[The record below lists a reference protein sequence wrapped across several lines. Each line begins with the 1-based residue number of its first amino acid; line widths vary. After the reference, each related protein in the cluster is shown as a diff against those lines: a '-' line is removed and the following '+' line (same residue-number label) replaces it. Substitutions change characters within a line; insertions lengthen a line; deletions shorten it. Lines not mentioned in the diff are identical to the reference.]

1 MNNLGKII
9 EAKVVAITDNEY
21 KLEDCDKN
29 TYKAVSNDKAYKV
42 DDVVKIFSYPM
53 DGEIVTSFRL
63 PFIEVGQIAM
73 LKVVSKTRIGYFLN
87 MGLSK
92 DVLLPFSEAIR
103 DPKLNSMVLVKLYI
117 DKSGRLATTMKIR
130 KTLDRSTKFKK
141 GDIVDG
147 IIYNISREFGLFVAV
162 DDRYEAM
169 VQKKDVF
176 EDYELGQR
184 MKFRV
189 QTVHED
195 GRLVLSTKLEKS
207 AYDEH
212 KSDSLKVY
220 EILLKNKGK
229 MNYADKSDPDEI
241 RKVFNMSKSSF
252 KRAIAILY
260 RQRKIIIN
268 DDSIEI
274 KED

>member
-1 MNNLGKII
+1 MNNLGITI
-9 EAKVVAITDNEY
+9 EAKVIKHSGSDYT
-21 KLEDCDKN
+21 LEDLDKN
-29 TYKAVSNDKAYKV
+29 TYHARSDDKKY
-42 DDVVKIFSYPM
+42 DVGDTVKIFNYPL
-53 DGEIVTSFRL
+53 DGKVISSFRL
-63 PFIEVGQIAM
+63 PYIEVGEIKN

-87 MGLSK
+87 MGLDK

-103 DPKLNSMVLVKLYI
+103 DPKVGAMVLVKLYI

-130 KTLDRSTKFKK
+130 KTLERSTNFKK

-147 IIYNISREFGLFVAV
+147 IIYNISREFGLFVAIE
-162 DDRYEAM
+162 DKYEAM
-169 VQKKDVF
+169 VQKKDVCD
-176 EDYELGQR
+176 DYELGER

-229 MNYADKSDPDEI
+229 MNYADKSDPDDI
-241 RKVFNMSKSSF
+241 RKIFNMSKSSF

>member
-1 MNNLGKII
+1 MKNLGKTI
-9 EAKVVAITDNEY
+9 EAKIIAKNESEY
-21 KLEDCDKN
+21 TLEDFDKN
-29 TYKAVSNDKAYKV
+29 TYKVKSDEKHH
-42 DDVVKIFSYPM
+42 DIGDTVKIFNYPV
-53 DGEIVTSFRL
+53 DNEIVSSFKL
-63 PFIEVGQIAM
+63 PFIEVGEIKE
-73 LKVVSKTRIGYFLN
+73 LKVVSKTKIGYFLN
-87 MGLSK
+87 MGLEK

-130 KTLDRSTKFKK
+130 KTLERSDNIKK

-162 DDRYEAM
+162 DDKYEAM

-176 EDYELGQR
+176 EDYEVGER

-189 QTVHED
+189 QNVRDD

-207 AYDEH
+207 AYNEH

>member
-9 EAKVVAITDNEY
+9 EAKVVAIMDNEY

-169 VQKKDVF
+169 VQKKDIF

>member
-1 MNNLGKII
+1 MNNLGITI
-9 EAKVVAITDNEY
+9 EAKVIKHSGSDYT
-21 KLEDCDKN
+21 LEDLDKN
-29 TYKAVSNDKAYKV
+29 TYHARSDDKKY
-42 DDVVKIFSYPM
+42 DIGDTVKIFNYPL
-53 DGEIVTSFRL
+53 DGKVISSFRL
-63 PFIEVGQIAM
+63 PYIEVGEIKN

-87 MGLSK
+87 MGLDK

-103 DPKLNSMVLVKLYI
+103 DPKVGAMVLVKLYI

-130 KTLDRSTKFKK
+130 KTLERSTNFKK

-147 IIYNISREFGLFVAV
+147 IIYNISREFGLFVAIE
-162 DDRYEAM
+162 DKYEAM
-169 VQKKDVF
+169 VQKKDVCD
-176 EDYELGQR
+176 DYELGER

-229 MNYADKSDPDEI
+229 MNYADKSDPDDI
-241 RKVFNMSKSSF
+241 RKIFNMSKSSF

>member
-9 EAKVVAITDNEY
+9 EAKVISRDGNKYVLEDNE
-21 KLEDCDKN
+21 KN
-29 TYKAVSNDKAYKV
+29 IYKAESVDKDYDV
-42 DDVVKIFSYPM
+42 DDIVKIFNYPL
-53 DGEIVTSFRL
+53 DGEIVSSFKL
-63 PFIEVGQIAM
+63 PFIEIGQIAK
-73 LKVVSKTRIGYFLN
+73 LKVVSKTKIGYFLN

-103 DPKLNSMVLVKLYI
+103 DPKINSMVLVKLYI

-130 KTLDRSTKFKK
+130 KTLERSNKFKK
-141 GDIVDG
+141 GDIVEG

-162 DDRYEAM
+162 DDKYEAM
-169 VQKKDVF
+169 VQKKDVI
-176 EDYELGQR
+176 EEHELGER

-189 QTVHED
+189 QTVHDD

-212 KSDSLKVY
+212 KNDSLKVY

-229 MNYADKSDPDEI
+229 MHYADKSNPDEI
-241 RKVFNMSKSSF
+241 RKVFSMSKSSF

>member
-1 MNNLGKII
+1 MKNLGKTI
-9 EAKVVAITDNEY
+9 EAKVIAKNESEY
-21 KLEDCDKN
+21 TLEDFDKN
-29 TYKAVSNDKAYKV
+29 TYKVKSDEKHH
-42 DDVVKIFSYPM
+42 DIGDTVKIFNYPV
-53 DGEIVTSFRL
+53 DNEIVSSFKL
-63 PFIEVGQIAM
+63 PFIEVGEIKE
-73 LKVVSKTRIGYFLN
+73 LKVVSKTKIGYFLN
-87 MGLSK
+87 MGLDK
-92 DVLLPFSEAIR
+92 DVLLPFSETIR

-130 KTLDRSTKFKK
+130 KTLERSTNIKK

-147 IIYNISREFGLFVAV
+147 IIYNISREFGLFVAI
-162 DDRYEAM
+162 DDKYEAM

-176 EDYELGQR
+176 EDYEVGER

-189 QTVHED
+189 QNVRDD

-207 AYDEH
+207 AYNEH

>member
-1 MNNLGKII
+1 MNNLGITI
-9 EAKVVAITDNEY
+9 EAKVIKHSGSDYT
-21 KLEDCDKN
+21 LEDLDKN
-29 TYKAVSNDKAYKV
+29 TYHARSDDKKY
-42 DDVVKIFSYPM
+42 DVGDTVKIFNYPL
-53 DGEIVTSFRL
+53 DGKVISSFRL
-63 PFIEVGQIAM
+63 PYIEVGEIKN

-87 MGLSK
+87 MGLDK

-103 DPKLNSMVLVKLYI
+103 DPKVGTMVLVKLYI

-130 KTLDRSTKFKK
+130 KTLERSTNLKK

-147 IIYNISREFGLFVAV
+147 IIYNISREFGLFVAIE
-162 DDRYEAM
+162 DKYEAM
-169 VQKKDVF
+169 VQKKDVCD
-176 EDYELGQR
+176 DYELGAR

-220 EILLKNKGK
+220 ELLLKNKGK
-229 MNYADKSDPDEI
+229 MNYADKSDPDDI
-241 RKVFNMSKSSF
+241 RKIFNMSKSSF

>member
-1 MNNLGKII
+1 MNNLGKTI
-9 EAKVVAITDNEY
+9 EAKIIAKNGNEY
-21 KLEDCDKN
+21 TLEDFDHNRYHAKSDE
-29 TYKAVSNDKAYKV
+29 KHH
-42 DDVVKIFSYPM
+42 DVGDTVKIFNYPV
-53 DGEIVTSFRL
+53 DNEIVSSFRL
-63 PFIEVGQIAM
+63 PYIEVGEIKS
-73 LKVVSKTRIGYFLN
+73 LKVVSKTKIGYFLN
-87 MGLSK
+87 MGLEK

-130 KTLDRSTKFKK
+130 KILERSNNIKK

-162 DDRYEAM
+162 DDIYEAM

-176 EDYELGQR
+176 EDYEVGER

-189 QTVHED
+189 QTVRED
-195 GRLVLSTKLEKS
+195 GRLLLSTKLEKS

-212 KSDSLKVY
+212 KSDSIKVY
-220 EILLKNKGK
+220 EILLKHKGK
-229 MNYADKSDPDEI
+229 MNYADKSDPDDI

>member
-1 MNNLGKII
+1 MKNLGKTI
-9 EAKVVAITDNEY
+9 EAKIIAKNESEY
-21 KLEDCDKN
+21 TLEDFDKN
-29 TYKAVSNDKAYKV
+29 TYKVKSDEKHH
-42 DDVVKIFSYPM
+42 DIGDTVKIFNYPV
-53 DGEIVTSFRL
+53 DNEIVSSFKL
-63 PFIEVGQIAM
+63 PFIEVGEIKE
-73 LKVVSKTRIGYFLN
+73 LKVVSKTKIGYFLN
-87 MGLSK
+87 MGLDK
-92 DVLLPFSEAIR
+92 DVLLPFSETIR

-130 KTLDRSTKFKK
+130 KTLERSTNIKK

-147 IIYNISREFGLFVAV
+147 IIYNISREFGLFVAI
-162 DDRYEAM
+162 DDKYEAM

-176 EDYELGQR
+176 EDYEVGER

-189 QTVHED
+189 QNVRDD

-207 AYDEH
+207 AYNEH

>member
-1 MNNLGKII
+1 MNNLGITI
-9 EAKVVAITDNEY
+9 EAKVIKHSGSDYT
-21 KLEDCDKN
+21 LEDLDKN
-29 TYKAVSNDKAYKV
+29 TYHARSDDKKY
-42 DDVVKIFSYPM
+42 DVGDTVKIFNYPL
-53 DGEIVTSFRL
+53 DGKVISSFRL
-63 PFIEVGQIAM
+63 PYIEVGEIKN

-87 MGLSK
+87 MGLDK

-103 DPKLNSMVLVKLYI
+103 DPKVGAMVLVKLYI

-130 KTLDRSTKFKK
+130 KTLERSTNFKK

-147 IIYNISREFGLFVAV
+147 IIYNISREFGLFVAIE
-162 DDRYEAM
+162 DKYEAM
-169 VQKKDVF
+169 VQKKDVCD
-176 EDYELGQR
+176 DYELGER

-220 EILLKNKGK
+220 ELLLKNKGK
-229 MNYADKSDPDEI
+229 MNYADKSDPDDI
-241 RKVFNMSKSSF
+241 RKIFNMSKSSF

>member
-1 MNNLGKII
+1 M
-9 EAKVVAITDNEY
+9 
-21 KLEDCDKN
+21 
-29 TYKAVSNDKAYKV
+29 
-42 DDVVKIFSYPM
+42 
-53 DGEIVTSFRL
+53 
-63 PFIEVGQIAM
+63 PFIEVGEIRE

-87 MGLSK
+87 MGLDK
-92 DVLLPFSEAIR
+92 DVLLPFSETIR
-103 DPKLNSMVLVKLYI
+103 EPKLNSMVLVKLYI

-130 KTLDRSTKFKK
+130 KTLERSSGIHK
-141 GDIVDG
+141 GDILDG
-147 IIYNISREFGLFVAV
+147 VIYNISREFGLFVAV
-162 DDRYEAM
+162 DDKYEAM

-176 EDYELGQR
+176 EDYDLGER

-189 QTVHED
+189 QAVRDD
-195 GRLVLSTKLEKS
+195 GRLILSTKLEKS

>member
-1 MNNLGKII
+1 MNKLGKII
-9 EAKVVAITDNEY
+9 EAKVIKHSGSDYT
-21 KLEDCDKN
+21 LEDLDKN
-29 TYKAVSNDKAYKV
+29 TYHARSDDKKY
-42 DDVVKIFSYPM
+42 DVGDTVKIFNYPL
-53 DGEIVTSFRL
+53 DGKVISSFRL
-63 PFIEVGQIAM
+63 PFIEVGEIKN

-87 MGLSK
+87 MGLDK

-103 DPKLNSMVLVKLYI
+103 DPKVGAMVLVKLYI

-130 KTLDRSTKFKK
+130 NTLERSTNFKK

-147 IIYNISREFGLFVAV
+147 IIYNISREFGLFVAIE
-162 DDRYEAM
+162 DKYEAM
-169 VQKKDVF
+169 VQKKDVCD
-176 EDYELGQR
+176 DYELGER

-220 EILLKNKGK
+220 ELLLKNKGK
-229 MNYADKSDPDEI
+229 MNYADKSDPDDI
-241 RKVFNMSKSSF
+241 RKIFNMSKSSF

>member
-9 EAKVVAITDNEY
+9 EAKVIKHSGSDYT
-21 KLEDCDKN
+21 LEDLDKN
-29 TYKAVSNDKAYKV
+29 TYHARSDDKKY
-42 DDVVKIFSYPM
+42 DIGDTVKIFNYPL
-53 DGEIVTSFRL
+53 DGKVISSFRL
-63 PFIEVGQIAM
+63 PYIEVGEIKN

-87 MGLSK
+87 MGLDK

-103 DPKLNSMVLVKLYI
+103 DPKVGAMVLVKLYI

-130 KTLDRSTKFKK
+130 NTLERSTNFKK

-147 IIYNISREFGLFVAV
+147 IIYNISREFGLFVAIE
-162 DDRYEAM
+162 DKYEAM
-169 VQKKDVF
+169 VQKKDVCD
-176 EDYELGQR
+176 DYELGER
-184 MKFRV
+184 MKFRI

-220 EILLKNKGK
+220 ELLLKNKGK
-229 MNYADKSDPDEI
+229 MNYADKSDPDDI
-241 RKVFNMSKSSF
+241 RKIFNMSKSSF

>member
-1 MNNLGKII
+1 MKNLGKTI
-9 EAKVVAITDNEY
+9 EAKIIAKNESEY
-21 KLEDCDKN
+21 TLEDFDKN
-29 TYKAVSNDKAYKV
+29 TYKVKSEEKHHDIG
-42 DDVVKIFSYPM
+42 DTVKIFNYPV
-53 DGEIVTSFRL
+53 DNEIVSSFKL
-63 PFIEVGQIAM
+63 PFIEVGEIKE
-73 LKVVSKTRIGYFLN
+73 LKVVSKTKIGYFLN
-87 MGLSK
+87 MGLEK

-130 KTLDRSTKFKK
+130 KTLERSDNIKK

-147 IIYNISREFGLFVAV
+147 IIYNISREFGLFVAI
-162 DDRYEAM
+162 DDKYEAM

-176 EDYELGQR
+176 EDYEVGER

-189 QTVHED
+189 QTVRDD

-207 AYDEH
+207 AYNEH

>member
-1 MNNLGKII
+1 MNKLGITI
-9 EAKVVAITDNEY
+9 EAKVIKHSGSDY
-21 KLEDCDKN
+21 ILEDLDKN
-29 TYKAVSNDKAYKV
+29 TYHARSDDKKY
-42 DDVVKIFSYPM
+42 DVGDTVKIFNYPL
-53 DGEIVTSFRL
+53 DGKVISSFRL
-63 PFIEVGQIAM
+63 PYIEVGEIKN

-87 MGLSK
+87 MGLDK

-103 DPKLNSMVLVKLYI
+103 DPKVGAMVLVKLYI

-130 KTLDRSTKFKK
+130 NTLERSTNFKK

-147 IIYNISREFGLFVAV
+147 IIYNISREFGLFVAIE
-162 DDRYEAM
+162 DKYEAM
-169 VQKKDVF
+169 VQKKDVCD
-176 EDYELGQR
+176 DYELGER

-229 MNYADKSDPDEI
+229 MNYADKSDPDDI
-241 RKVFNMSKSSF
+241 RKIFNMSKSSF

>member
-1 MNNLGKII
+1 MNNLGITI
-9 EAKVVAITDNEY
+9 EAKVIKHSGSDYT
-21 KLEDCDKN
+21 LEDLDKN
-29 TYKAVSNDKAYKV
+29 TYHARFDDKKY
-42 DDVVKIFSYPM
+42 DVGDTVKIFNYPL
-53 DGEIVTSFRL
+53 DGKVISSFRL
-63 PFIEVGQIAM
+63 PFIEVGEIKN

-87 MGLSK
+87 MGLDK

-103 DPKLNSMVLVKLYI
+103 DPKVGAMVLVKLYI

-130 KTLDRSTKFKK
+130 KTLERSTNFKK

-147 IIYNISREFGLFVAV
+147 IIYNISREFGLFVAIE
-162 DDRYEAM
+162 DKYEAM
-169 VQKKDVF
+169 VQKKDVCD
-176 EDYELGQR
+176 DYELGER
-184 MKFRV
+184 MKFRI

-220 EILLKNKGK
+220 ELLLKNKGK
-229 MNYADKSDPDEI
+229 MNYADKSDPDDI
-241 RKVFNMSKSSF
+241 RKIFNMSKSSF

>member
-1 MNNLGKII
+1 MNNLGITI
-9 EAKVVAITDNEY
+9 EAKVIKHSGSDY
-21 KLEDCDKN
+21 ILEDLDKN
-29 TYKAVSNDKAYKV
+29 TYHARSDDKKY
-42 DDVVKIFSYPM
+42 DIGDTVKIFNYPL
-53 DGEIVTSFRL
+53 DGKVISSFRL
-63 PFIEVGQIAM
+63 PFIEVGEIKN

-87 MGLSK
+87 MGLDK

-103 DPKLNSMVLVKLYI
+103 DPKVGAMVLVKLYI

-130 KTLDRSTKFKK
+130 KTLERSTNFKK

-147 IIYNISREFGLFVAV
+147 IIYNISREFGLFVAIE
-162 DDRYEAM
+162 DKYEAM
-169 VQKKDVF
+169 VQKKDVCD
-176 EDYELGQR
+176 DYELGER

-220 EILLKNKGK
+220 ELLLKNKGK
-229 MNYADKSDPDEI
+229 MNYADKSDPDDI
-241 RKVFNMSKSSF
+241 RKIFNMSKSSF

>member
-1 MNNLGKII
+1 MNNLGITI
-9 EAKVVAITDNEY
+9 EAKVIKHSGSDY
-21 KLEDCDKN
+21 ILEDLDKN
-29 TYKAVSNDKAYKV
+29 TYHARSDDKKY
-42 DDVVKIFSYPM
+42 DIGDTVKIFNYPL
-53 DGEIVTSFRL
+53 DGKVISSFRL
-63 PFIEVGQIAM
+63 PFIEVGEIKN

-87 MGLSK
+87 MGLDK

-103 DPKLNSMVLVKLYI
+103 DPKVGAMVLVKLYI

-130 KTLDRSTKFKK
+130 KTLERSTNFKK

-147 IIYNISREFGLFVAV
+147 IIYNISREFGLFVAIE
-162 DDRYEAM
+162 DKYEAM
-169 VQKKDVF
+169 VQKKDVCD
-176 EDYELGQR
+176 DYELGER

-229 MNYADKSDPDEI
+229 MNYADKSDPDDI
-241 RKVFNMSKSSF
+241 RKIFNMSKSSF

>member
-1 MNNLGKII
+1 MNKLGKII
-9 EAKVVAITDNEY
+9 EAKVIKHSGSDYT
-21 KLEDCDKN
+21 LEDLDKN
-29 TYKAVSNDKAYKV
+29 TYHARSDDKKY
-42 DDVVKIFSYPM
+42 DVGDTVKIFNYPL
-53 DGEIVTSFRL
+53 DGKVISSFRL
-63 PFIEVGQIAM
+63 PFIEVGEIKN

-87 MGLSK
+87 MGLDK

-103 DPKLNSMVLVKLYI
+103 DPKVGAMVLVKLYI

-130 KTLDRSTKFKK
+130 NTLERSTNFKK

-147 IIYNISREFGLFVAV
+147 IIYNISREFGLFVAIE
-162 DDRYEAM
+162 DKYEAM
-169 VQKKDVF
+169 VQKKDVCD
-176 EDYELGQR
+176 DYELGEI

-229 MNYADKSDPDEI
+229 MNYADKSDPDDI
-241 RKVFNMSKSSF
+241 RKIFNMSKSSF

>member
-1 MNNLGKII
+1 MNKLGKII
-9 EAKVVAITDNEY
+9 EAKVIKHSGSDYT
-21 KLEDCDKN
+21 LEDLDKN
-29 TYKAVSNDKAYKV
+29 TYHARS
-42 DDVVKIFSYPM
+42 DDNKYDIGDAVKIFNYPL
-53 DGEIVTSFRL
+53 DGKVISSFRL
-63 PFIEVGQIAM
+63 PYIEVGEIKN

-87 MGLSK
+87 MGLDK

-103 DPKLNSMVLVKLYI
+103 DPKVGAMVLVKLYI

-130 KTLDRSTKFKK
+130 KTLERSTNFKK

-147 IIYNISREFGLFVAV
+147 IIYNISREFGLFVAIE
-162 DDRYEAM
+162 DKYEAM
-169 VQKKDVF
+169 VQKKDVCD
-176 EDYELGQR
+176 DYELGER

-220 EILLKNKGK
+220 ELLLKNKGK
-229 MNYADKSDPDEI
+229 MNYADKSDPDDI
-241 RKVFNMSKSSF
+241 RRVFNMSKSSF

>member
-1 MNNLGKII
+1 MNKLGKII
-9 EAKVVAITDNEY
+9 EAKVIKHSGSDYT
-21 KLEDCDKN
+21 LEDLDKN
-29 TYKAVSNDKAYKV
+29 TYHARSDDKKY
-42 DDVVKIFSYPM
+42 DVGDTVKIFNYPL
-53 DGEIVTSFRL
+53 DGKVITSFRL
-63 PFIEVGQIAM
+63 PFIEVGEIKN

-87 MGLSK
+87 MGLDK

-103 DPKLNSMVLVKLYI
+103 DPKVGAMVLVKLYI

-130 KTLDRSTKFKK
+130 NTLERSTNFKK

-147 IIYNISREFGLFVAV
+147 IIYNISREFGLFVAIE
-162 DDRYEAM
+162 DKYEAM
-169 VQKKDVF
+169 VQKKDVCD
-176 EDYELGQR
+176 DYELGER

-220 EILLKNKGK
+220 ELLLKNKGK
-229 MNYADKSDPDEI
+229 MNYADKSDPDDI
-241 RKVFNMSKSSF
+241 RKIFNMSKSSF

>member
-1 MNNLGKII
+1 MKNLGKTI
-9 EAKVVAITDNEY
+9 EAKIIAKNESEY
-21 KLEDCDKN
+21 TLEDFDKN
-29 TYKAVSNDKAYKV
+29 TYKVRSDEKHH
-42 DDVVKIFSYPM
+42 DIGDTVKIFNYPV
-53 DGEIVTSFRL
+53 DNEIVSSFKL
-63 PFIEVGQIAM
+63 PFIEVGEIKE
-73 LKVVSKTRIGYFLN
+73 LKVVSKTKIGYFLN
-87 MGLSK
+87 MGLDK
-92 DVLLPFSEAIR
+92 DVLLPFSETIR

-130 KTLDRSTKFKK
+130 KTLERSTNIKK

-147 IIYNISREFGLFVAV
+147 IIYNISREFGLFVAI
-162 DDRYEAM
+162 DDKYEAM

-176 EDYELGQR
+176 EDYEVGER

-189 QTVHED
+189 QTVRED
-195 GRLVLSTKLEKS
+195 GRLLLSTKLEKS

-212 KSDSLKVY
+212 KSDSFKVY

-229 MNYADKSDPDEI
+229 MNYADKSDPDDI

>member
-1 MNNLGKII
+1 MNNLGITI
-9 EAKVVAITDNEY
+9 EAKVIKHSGSDY
-21 KLEDCDKN
+21 ILEDLDKN
-29 TYKAVSNDKAYKV
+29 TYHARSDDKKY
-42 DDVVKIFSYPM
+42 DIGDTVKIFNYPL
-53 DGEIVTSFRL
+53 DGKVISSFRL
-63 PFIEVGQIAM
+63 PFIEVGEIKN

-87 MGLSK
+87 MGLDK

-103 DPKLNSMVLVKLYI
+103 DPKVGAMVLVKLYI

-130 KTLDRSTKFKK
+130 KTLERSTNFKK

-147 IIYNISREFGLFVAV
+147 IIYNISREFGLFVAIE
-162 DDRYEAM
+162 DKYEAM
-169 VQKKDVF
+169 VQKKDVCD
-176 EDYELGQR
+176 DYELGER

-220 EILLKNKGK
+220 ELLLKNKGK
-229 MNYADKSDPDEI
+229 MNYADKSDPDDI
-241 RKVFNMSKSSF
+241 RKIFYMSKSSF